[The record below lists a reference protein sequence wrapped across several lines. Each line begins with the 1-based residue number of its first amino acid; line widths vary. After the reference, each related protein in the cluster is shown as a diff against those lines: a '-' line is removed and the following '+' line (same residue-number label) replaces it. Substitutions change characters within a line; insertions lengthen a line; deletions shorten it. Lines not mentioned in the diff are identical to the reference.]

1 MTTTTPSY
9 YRRRPGGFF
18 EPTVH
23 VQGVWN
29 PAEQHMAPVSGLLVH
44 AIEEHEPRE
53 EMQLARITFEI
64 LGVIPNALTEIT
76 VTTIRPGRTIELVEA
91 VLVAGGRPAV
101 RAHAWRM
108 ARQKTDTVAGGAPGP
123 MADPDSMGAWD
134 GTARWTGGYI
144 ATLEGRCAATS
155 VPGRGQVWLRTE
167 TTLVED
173 IAASPTAAFVGL
185 VDTANGVLVRA
196 DPAQWMFPNI
206 DLSIHLWRRPKAG
219 WVGFDTTVVFG
230 GDGIGLTS
238 SVLHDVDGPVGRSE
252 QILTIRPRVSP

>member
-1 MTTTTPSY
+1 MTTTPPSY
-9 YRRRPGGFF
+9 YRRLPGGFF

-53 EMQLARITFEI
+53 DLQLARITFEI
-64 LGVIPNALTEIT
+64 LGVIPSALSEIT

-108 ARQKTDTVAGGAPGP
+108 ARQRTDVVAGGAPEP
-123 MADPDSMGAWD
+123 MPTPDSMDAWD
-134 GTARWTGGYI
+134 DTARWSGGYI
-144 ATLEGRCAATS
+144 RTLEGRQSASS
-155 VPGRGQVWLRTE
+155 VPGRGQVWLRTD

-173 IAASPTAAFVGL
+173 VAVSATAAFVGL
-185 VDTANGVLVRA
+185 VDTANGVLVRE
-196 DPAQWMFPNI
+196 DPAEWIFPNI
-206 DLSIHLWRRPKAG
+206 DLSIHLWRRPTPG

-238 SVLHDVDGPVGRSE
+238 TVLHDKDGPVGRSE
-252 QILTIRPRVSP
+252 QILTIRRRVLS